1 MKVCEESINTAT
13 LFVLVKAKKVAEKRL
28 KGKTATENKDL
39 RLYQKQLKT
48 A

>member
-1 MKVCEESINTAT
+1 MRGIDKHIVAT
-13 LFVLVKAKKVAEKRL
+13 LCVLVKAKKVAENGLKR
-28 KGKTATENKDL
+28 KTATENKDL